1 MESIWEKTE
10 KLTERGSL
18 CGDICTEAAVI
29 GGGMTGILTAF
40 LLYQK
45 GVDAVALEAD
55 RIGSGQTG
63 KTTAKITF
71 QHNLLYDRLIRT
83 FGKDRAKQYADA
95 KRLTL
100 EKYRK
105 LAEEYTIS
113 CQLKEY
119 PAYLYSVT
127 GEEMLK
133 RECAAARE
141 LGIEAWL
148 TTETELPLPVKAAL
162 EFPGQ
167 LLFHPL
173 EFIRGLSE
181 DLCIFEKT
189 QVLRVERDR
198 IFCPEGTVRA
208 KHIVFACHYPFQKFW
223 GLYPLRMCQE
233 RSYVLALE
241 KAQKLHGMY
250 LGVDEESY
258 SFRPFEDYVLFG
270 GAGHRT
276 GENRRKDL
284 YAVLRHMARVYWPDC
299 REEAAWAAQAA
310 SWMDLH
316 RKKQIMWKQ
325 KTNKLWAVQNFHEL
339 FSGDGFLFI
348 QIFCQF
354 MQLW

>member
-10 KLTERGSL
+10 KLTERASL

-45 GVDAVALEAD
+45 GVGAVVLEAD

-95 KRLTL
+95 NRL
-100 EKYRK
+100 
-105 LAEEYTIS
+105 
-113 CQLKEY
+113 
-119 PAYLYSVT
+119 
-127 GEEMLK
+127 
-133 RECAAARE
+133 
-141 LGIEAWL
+141 
-148 TTETELPLPVKAAL
+148 AL

-208 KHIVFACHYPFQKFW
+208 KHIVFACHYPFQKFR
-223 GLYPLRMCQE
+223 GLYPLRMYQE

-276 GENRRKDL
+276 GENRRKDP

-299 REEAAWAAQAA
+299 REEAAWAAQAG

-316 RKKQIMWKQ
+316 RKKQIM
-325 KTNKLWAVQNFHEL
+325 
-339 FSGDGFLFI
+339 
-348 QIFCQF
+348 
-354 MQLW
+354 